1 MNPENRIVVNSKYE
15 TIKFLG
21 KGGFGDVYL
30 VEDMKSKKEY
40 LLCLRDIKER
50 KNKRCFKIGSL

>member
-40 LLCLRDIKER
+40 LLCLNEIY
-50 KNKRCFKIGSL
+50 

>member
-40 LLCLRDIKER
+40 LLCFRDI
-50 KNKRCFKIGSL
+50 NKKRRNEINYVLK

>member
-30 VEDMKSKKEY
+30 VEDMKSKKEWLFRY
-40 LLCLRDIKER
+40 SEMKKE
-50 KNKRCFKIGSL
+50 KE